1 MASLDIASLLLFS
14 LIVFVAGMSFAR
26 SGSGMKSFFAAGG
39 AVPWWISGL
48 SLFMSFF
55 SVGTFVV
62 WGSIAYRSGLVAV
75 AIQTTMCLAG
85 IVVGLW
91 FAPRWN
97 AAGTLT
103 VAEYISLRL
112 GPQYQYG
119 YSVLFLVISL
129 FTAGAFLYPVGKIV
143 EVSTG
148 VPIEACILVLGGL
161 VIAYTA
167 SGGLWAVLVT
177 DVLQFVV
184 LSAAVIT
191 LVPVSLA
198 AAGGFAAFVDSAPA
212 GFFNLTNAEYTLTFL
227 IGFCIY
233 NAVFI
238 GGNWAY
244 VQRYTSVRAP
254 GDARKVGLLFAG
266 LYAIAPVIWM
276 LPPML
281 YRIIQP
287 DAATVDDEG
296 AYLLV
301 AREVLPN
308 GLLGLM
314 LGGMVFAT
322 ASSVNTTLNISAGVF
337 TNDILKG
344 AGNARRQMAAARIST
359 VIFGLFAVTVALLV
373 EAMGGIVSVVLGL
386 AAITG
391 AAIFLPPIW
400 SLFSAYQT
408 GLSIFSTTLATLAI
422 NLFAKFALPALS
434 GVSLSRGAEMILG
447 VCLPIVL
454 LALFEWK
461 YRLRG
466 SPAARFA
473 GYEKAR
479 RRRSEAKA
487 NAPAPSNST
496 GARAIAWGALATG
509 ALIVV
514 IGLLSS
520 AYAGL
525 VAALGSVIALTSA
538 LAIFSLPTSATDPG
552 VRNR

>member
-1 MASLDIASLLLFS
+1 MAPLDIASLLLFS

-148 VPIEACILVLGGL
+148 VPLEACILVLGGL

-487 NAPAPSNST
+487 NAPAPSNSA

-538 LAIFSLPTSATDPG
+538 LAIFSLPTAATDPG